1 MTVRQLIKK
10 LLNMDMDAEVV
21 VSVESKTTWLAGKE
35 ISVNEFSRSVI
46 LREPDVISGFA
57 DEGEIDGKS
66 VYEEGV

>member
-10 LLNMDMDAEVV
+10 LLDADMDAEVV

-35 ISVNEFSRSVI
+35 ISVNGFSRSAV
-46 LREPDVISGFA
+46 LRKPDGSVVISGFA

-66 VYEEGV
+66 V

>member
-21 VSVESKTTWLAGKE
+21 VSVESQTTWLTGKE
-35 ISVNEFSRSVI
+35 ISVNEFSRSAVLRKPDGSVI
-46 LREPDVISGFA
+46 ISSFA

-66 VYEEGV
+66 I

>member
-10 LLNMDMDAEVV
+10 LLDMDMDAEVV

-35 ISVNEFSRSVI
+35 ISVNEFSRSAV
-46 LREPDVISGFA
+46 LRKPDGSVVISGFA

-66 VYEEGV
+66 I